1 MWDWFIYSNNGILTT
16 DRCKPFDSAADGY
29 VVDPAV
35 PFVPLLTSITVS
47 FVRGEGAVAIVIKPL
62 EAALADND
70 HIYAVVRLSSLAP
83 LTLPHWTRDRFWA
96 LPSTTTGPMRR
107 FPSPPGSY
115 NNSAS
120 VTPSQMPAGIP
131 VKLIMWNFTQPVCR
145 FQKSSPITLLTQHS
159 DYQARRSEILLK
171 RTQSEK
177 FSIGT
182 TTLSLGASRG
192 ILGMFTPPAG
202 SFSELIR

>member
-29 VVDPAV
+29 VADPAV
-35 PFVPLLTSITVS
+35 PFILLLTSITFS

-70 HIYAVVRLSSLAP
+70 HIYAVVRSSSLSP
-83 LTLPHWTRDRFWA
+83 SSLPHCIRDRFWA
-96 LPSTTTGPMRR
+96 LPSTTTGQIRR

-120 VTPSQMPAGIP
+120 VTPSRTPAGIP
-131 VKLIMWNFTQPVCR
+131 VKLIMWNYTRLVCYFR
-145 FQKSSPITLLTQHS
+145 QNPPYCSFNLAFGLSGTTVGDPIEANAVGEVFHRNDDLIVGSVKGNLG
-159 DYQARRSEILLK
+159 YVYLARR
-171 RTQSEK
+171 
-177 FSIGT
+177 
-182 TTLSLGASRG
+182 
-192 ILGMFTPPAG
+192 
-202 SFSELIR
+202 